1 TEEPPGSFAGKKRAR
16 VLDKGIMH
24 VECRNSS
31 ADPVYEAKYHAASPQ
46 SPNCRPRNVLS
57 GSWST
62 ALDNLH
68 IIAWAQRHR
77 RHRPDRRT
85 GRKPRRNLPPPGAI
99 HVLTASVHPR

>member
-1 TEEPPGSFAGKKRAR
+1 MLDMRAFRHLTEEPPGSFAGKKRAR

-24 VECRNSS
+24 VECRNSC

-46 SPNCRPRNVLS
+46 SPKSSSPQCLS

-68 IIAWAQRHR
+68 ITAWAQRHR
-77 RHRPDRRT
+77 RHSFDRQT
-85 GRKPRRNLPPPGAI
+85 ECETK
-99 HVLTASVHPR
+99 T